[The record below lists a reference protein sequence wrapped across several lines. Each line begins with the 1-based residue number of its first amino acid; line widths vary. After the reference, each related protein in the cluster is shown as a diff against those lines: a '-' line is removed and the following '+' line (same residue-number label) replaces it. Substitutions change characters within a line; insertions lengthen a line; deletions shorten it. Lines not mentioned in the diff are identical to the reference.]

1 MSIQINPIGATT
13 ASSLLGNK
21 TTQQS
26 NGDFNAILN
35 GELNDEDKTLYNE
48 LKSAGVDLSTHSLEW
63 HKQHIKSLGFPPI
76 TAPSAVKKAWNE
88 ELAKLSPEQQEQVRH
103 DVSVLWLSAT
113 YNDPSLEKAVTNYNF
128 SYRSLINNFSSSAE
142 AIAKKSSQCF
152 NNYGL
157 INSFLDSFKANLDS

>member
-1 MSIQINPIGATT
+1 MSIQINATGATT
-13 ASSLLGNK
+13 ASFSLGNK

-26 NGDFNAILN
+26 NGAFNAILN
-35 GELNDEDKTLYNE
+35 GELNDEDKALYTE
-48 LKSAGVDLSTHSLEW
+48 LQNAGVDLSTHSLEW

-88 ELAKLSPEQQEQVRH
+88 ELAKLSPDQQAQVRH
-103 DVSVLWLSAT
+103 DASVLWLSAT

-128 SYRSLINNFSSSAE
+128 AYRSLIDKFSSSAE
-142 AIAKKSSQCF
+142 GIAKKSSQSL

-157 INSFLDSFKANLDS
+157 INSFLDSFKAKLDS

>member
-1 MSIQINPIGATT
+1 MSIQINATGATT
-13 ASSLLGNK
+13 ASFSLGNK

-26 NGDFNAILN
+26 NGAFNAILN
-35 GELNDEDKTLYNE
+35 GELNDEDKALYTE
-48 LKSAGVDLSTHSLEW
+48 LQNAGVDLSTHSLEW

-88 ELAKLSPEQQEQVRH
+88 ELAKLSPDQQAQVRH
-103 DVSVLWLSAT
+103 DASVLWLSAT

-128 SYRSLINNFSSSAE
+128 AYRSLIDKFSSSAE
-142 AIAKKSSQCF
+142 GIAKKSSQYL

-157 INSFLDSFKANLDS
+157 INSFLDSFKAKLDS